1 MIKEIIHELIYLL
14 TPDPGMMEYDQGNK
28 LIAILIMIICLVLV
42 GDAVI
47 PAWLY

>member
-1 MIKEIIHELIYLL
+1 MIKEIIQEMIHPA
-14 TPDPGMMEYDQGNK
+14 TPDPGMNEYNQGNK

-47 PAWLY
+47 SSI